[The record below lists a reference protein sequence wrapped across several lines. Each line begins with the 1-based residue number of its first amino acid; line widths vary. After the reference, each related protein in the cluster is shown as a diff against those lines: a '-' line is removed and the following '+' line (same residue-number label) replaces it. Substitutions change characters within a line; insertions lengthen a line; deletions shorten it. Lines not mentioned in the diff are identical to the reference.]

1 LATLAA
7 MRARAGGSARLV
19 LAAGLLA
26 CLALASDARAR
37 PPDVAARTPIAN
49 PGTPAAAASP
59 VSAAALDGKLGGLI
73 RSAGAGGGAW
83 VYEADA
89 KRALFGFHA
98 NRARILAS
106 NTKLFTTAAAIDR
119 LGADGRLETRVWAS
133 GFRDEPQ
140 PAPGDGPPDSPPND
154 GVVDGS
160 LYLVGGGDPALGS
173 GSFAKRNNLPLTN
186 LKELAAEVER
196 AGIERVRGKLR
207 VDANI
212 FDRKRGT
219 GVSGWSRYI
228 GPLSGLTYNSGLGGG
243 DPAMSAGAAFEQLL
257 RKRGVQVSGV
267 ARGRVPGE
275 LADEQPVAV
284 VRSLELARL
293 VDETNE
299 TSNNFFAEMLLKRL
313 DAGKGGVHGSTRGG
327 ARRVRRFARGLGSK
341 VRTRDGSGLS
351 RANRAS
357 PHSVGKLL
365 AGMLDHDGGKAFAD
379 SLPVAGREGTV
390 RGRMRGT
397 AAQGRCR
404 AKTGTLTGVSALS
417 GYCDTGGHKIVFS
430 ILMNGTDVAA
440 ARVIQDRMV
449 AAIARHG

>member
-1 LATLAA
+1 

-26 CLALASDARAR
+26 CLALAPAARAQ
-37 PPDVAARTPIAN
+37 PPDTAAWTPIAT
-49 PGTPAAAASP
+49 PGSQAAAATP
-59 VSAAALDGKLGGLI
+59 VSAAALDGKLGRLI

-83 VYEADA
+83 VYDADA
-89 KRALFGFHA
+89 RRALFGFRA

-119 LGADGRLETRVWAS
+119 LGAKARLETRVWES
-133 GFRDEPQ
+133 GFGDEQQ
-140 PAPGDGPPDSPPND
+140 PAPGEAPDSPPNE
-154 GVVDGS
+154 GVVEGS

-186 LKELAAEVER
+186 LKDLAAEVEG

-207 VDANI
+207 VDANV

-228 GPLSGLTYNSGLGGG
+228 GPLSGLTYNSGVGGG
-243 DPAMSAGAAFEQLL
+243 DPAMSAGAAFERLL
-257 RKRGVQVSGV
+257 RKRGIQINGV

-284 VRSLELARL
+284 ARSLELSRL

-313 DAGKGGVHGSTRGG
+313 DAGKDGARGSTRGG

-341 VRTRDGSGLS
+341 FRARDGSGLS

-365 AGMLDHDGGKAFAD
+365 AGMLEHDGGRAFAD

-417 GYCDTGGHKIVFS
+417 GYCDTGGHEIVFS
-430 ILMNGTDVAA
+430 IVMNGTDVGA
-440 ARVIQDRMV
+440 ARLIQDRMV
-449 AAIARHG
+449 AAIARYG

>member
-1 LATLAA
+1 
-7 MRARAGGSARLV
+7 MRAQAGGSARLV
-19 LAAGLLA
+19 LAAGLLV
-26 CLALASDARAR
+26 CLALAPAARAR
-37 PPDVAARTPIAN
+37 PPDIGARTPIAT
-49 PGTPAAAASP
+49 PGTPVAAASP
-59 VSAAALDGKLGGLI
+59 VSAAVLDGKLGGLI

-83 VYEADA
+83 VYDADA

-106 NTKLFTTAAAIDR
+106 NTKLFTTSAAIDR
-119 LGADGRLETRVWAS
+119 LGADARLETRVWAS
-133 GFRDEPQ
+133 GFGAEPP
-140 PAPGDGPPDSPPND
+140 PAPGAGPVSNSPPND
-154 GVVDGS
+154 GVVEGS

-173 GSFAKRNNLPLTN
+173 GSFAKRNNIPVTK
-186 LKELAAEVER
+186 LKQLAVEVRR
-196 AGIERVRGKLR
+196 AGVEKVEGKLR
-207 VDANI
+207 VDTSV

-243 DPAMSAGAAFEQLL
+243 DPARTAGLAFERLL
-257 RKRGVQVSGV
+257 RRQGVRVRGV
-267 ARGRVPGE
+267 ARGQAPRE
-275 LADEQPVAV
+275 LRDGPPTAT

-313 DAGKGGVHGSTRGG
+313 DAGKGGARGSTRGG
-327 ARRVRRFARGLGSK
+327 ARRVRSFASGLGSN
-341 VRTRDGSGLS
+341 VRARDGSGLS

-357 PHSVGKLL
+357 PHAVGKLL
-365 AGMLDHDGGKAFAD
+365 AGMLDHDGGEAFAD

-390 RGRMRGT
+390 SHRMRGT

-417 GYCDTGGHKIVFS
+417 GYCDTGGRTIVFS
-430 ILMNGTDVAA
+430 ILMNGTDVGA

-449 AAIARHG
+449 ALIARHS